1 VLYSTLSNKNCGVN
15 PDRLMRVRL
24 VIRADSSGRGNKVGA
39 REAVRCKAISQKAY
53 SGLLDNYR
61 PDSGSYRN
69 LTQKVEPTRDP
80 GCEGSTLR
88 LGNHGRPEIWAATG
102 WMGAANL

>member
-1 VLYSTLSNKNCGVN
+1 VLYGTLSNKNGGVD

-24 VIRADSSGRGNKVGA
+24 VVRADSSDRGNKVGA
-39 REAVRCKAISQKAY
+39 REAVRGGAISWKAR
-53 SGLLDNYR
+53 SGSLNNIR
-61 PDSGSYRN
+61 PDSGRSRS

-80 GCEGSTLR
+80 RCEGSTLR

>member
-1 VLYSTLSNKNCGVN
+1 MLYSTLGNKNCGVN

-24 VIRADSSGRGNKVGA
+24 VIRADSSRRGNKVGA
-39 REAVRCKAISQKAY
+39 REAVRSKAISQKDY
-53 SGLLDNYR
+53 SGLLNNHR
-61 PDSGSYRN
+61 PDSGRYRN

-80 GCEGSTLR
+80 RCEGSTMR
-88 LGNHGRPEIWAATG
+88 LGNHGRPEIWAATS